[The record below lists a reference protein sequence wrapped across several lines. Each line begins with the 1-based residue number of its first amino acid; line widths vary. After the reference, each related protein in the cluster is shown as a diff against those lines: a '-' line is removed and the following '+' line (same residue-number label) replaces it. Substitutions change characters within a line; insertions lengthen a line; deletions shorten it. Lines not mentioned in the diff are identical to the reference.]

1 MKLYRLHKILLTLL
15 VTIFFSSC
23 SSDLDF
29 NQVNDLKIEPVVVA
43 NLSYF
48 DLPANAFVE
57 NGIESDVAFQ
67 ALDFDLF
74 RDKYFRSYLQRAD
87 FSFEITNTINRAFL
101 LNIILFD
108 QNDQPLY
115 SIPFSVPAYSGN
127 AVVLSKTDIFEGIK
141 LDLLKSSKKMG
152 FLITMASGPALNEN
166 SVGSLKMRSSA
177 TVYLT
182 IE

>member
-15 VTIFFSSC
+15 LAIFFSSC

-29 NQVNDLKIEPVVVA
+29 NQVNNLKIEPVVVA

-87 FSFEITNTINRAFL
+87 FSFEMTNTINRAFR
-101 LNIILFD
+101 LNIILFN

-115 SIPFSVPAYSGN
+115 TIPFSVPAYAGN
-127 AVVLSKTDIFEGIK
+127 AVVVSKTDIFEGVK

-152 FLITMASGPALNEN
+152 FLIVMASGPVLNEN